1 MIWKGWN
8 VILCGKIGFTM
19 LVIWKYTL
27 EVKYMLTGKS
37 CSQQQKSFGTI
48 LMASHCPS
56 IHCLL
61 INWTIGNKIQ
71 WNMNQN
77 NNWKFHMEMS
87 SAKSWPFQTS
97 FSFPS
102 LLPHLFPRVSI
113 VLIPVSCSRK
123 VLCIETS
130 VFPLLTPYRVV
141 WWLYWGH
148 HRGHPTPVHLASQW
162 KDIVIIVSIVPW
174 FPYIGTDSLYVK
186 ISKKLQLKRMWN
198 TL

>member
-19 LVIWKYTL
+19 LVIWKYAL
-27 EVKYMLTGKS
+27 EVKYMLIGKS

-87 SAKSWPFQTS
+87 SAKPLPFQTS
-97 FSFPS
+97 FSFPIVTSASVSQS
-102 LLPHLFPRVSI
+102 LNSFNTGIMFQKSAMHWD
-113 VLIPVSCSRK
+113 
-123 VLCIETS
+123 LCIPTFNTVS
-130 VFPLLTPYRVV
+130 SCLMAVLGPSSGTPYP
-141 WWLYWGH
+141 GPS
-148 HRGHPTPVHLASQW
+148 G
-162 KDIVIIVSIVPW
+162 
-174 FPYIGTDSLYVK
+174 
-186 ISKKLQLKRMWN
+186 
-198 TL
+198 